1 MHSGKFSWT
10 MSFWM
15 HGNMALS
22 SNAQMASIVNSIQ
35 GYFPTQQITRKS
47 KNAFYVIAFVLIAGN
62 IRILIASIRNLGN
75 RPCPRCLIPL
85 SHVHNMGMARDM
97 IQRETMAR
105 VDDIHRR
112 TSVNAA
118 RRVIYEKN
126 FQVNSTGVEN
136 MLQDM
141 SLVPTA
147 ASYIH
152 SLIYEN
158 NIDLDITECIL

>member
-15 HGNMALS
+15 RGNMALS
-22 SNAQMASIVNSIQ
+22 SNARMASIVDSIQ
-35 GYFPTQQITRKS
+35 GFFPTQQITRKS
-47 KNAFYVIAFVLIAGN
+47 KNAFYVITFVLIAGN
-62 IRILIASIRNLGN
+62 IRILIASIRNLGK
-75 RPCPRCLIPL
+75 RPCPRLIPL

-97 IQRETMAR
+97 MQRETMAR

-112 TSVNAA
+112 SSVNAA

-126 FQVNSTGVEN
+126 FQVNSAGVEN

-147 ASYIH
+147 ASYIN

-158 NIDLDITECIL
+158 NIDLNITECIL

>member
-1 MHSGKFSWT
+1 

-15 HGNMALS
+15 RGNMALS
-22 SNAQMASIVNSIQ
+22 SNARMASIVDSIQ
-35 GYFPTQQITRKS
+35 GFLPTQQITRRS
-47 KNAFYVIAFVLIAGN
+47 KNVFYVIAFVLIASN

-75 RPCPRCLIPL
+75 CLCPHCLIPL

-97 IQRETMAR
+97 MQRETMAR

-112 TSVNAA
+112 SSVNAA
-118 RRVIYEKN
+118 QRVIYEKN

-152 SLIYEN
+152 SLIYEK
-158 NIDLDITECIL
+158 NIDLDIAECIL

>member
-1 MHSGKFSWT
+1 
-10 MSFWM
+10 
-15 HGNMALS
+15 
-22 SNAQMASIVNSIQ
+22 
-35 GYFPTQQITRKS
+35 
-47 KNAFYVIAFVLIAGN
+47 
-62 IRILIASIRNLGN
+62 
-75 RPCPRCLIPL
+75 
-85 SHVHNMGMARDM
+85 MGMARDM

-118 RRVIYEKN
+118 QRVIYEKN